1 MADTT
6 NSDQAGDDGET
17 RRDILTYTVGALGV
31 VGVAS
36 VAWPFIHSMNPAAD
50 TLAVSTIEI
59 DLSPVEVGQAITVMW
74 RGQPVF
80 VRRRTEAEI
89 AAADDV
95 VLEELPDQGDEEQP
109 AADTDRAPRREWLVL
124 VGVCTH
130 LGCVPQGQ
138 RATELRGEYGGW
150 FCSCHGSHYDTSGRI
165 RKGPA
170 PLNLPVPPYSFLEDD
185 RILIG

>member
-6 NSDQAGDDGET
+6 NPDQAGDGGET

-36 VAWPFIHSMNPAAD
+36 VAWPFIHSMNPSAD
-50 TLAVSTIEI
+50 TLAVSTIEV
-59 DLSPVEVGQAITVMW
+59 DLSPIEVGQAITVMW

-80 VRRRTEAEI
+80 VRRRTEEEI

-95 VLEELPDQGDEEQP
+95 VLDELPDPGDEERP
-109 AADTDRAPRREWLVL
+109 AADADRAPRREWLVL

-138 RATELRGEYGGW
+138 RATEVRGEFGGW

-165 RKGPA
+165 RRGPA
-170 PLNLPVPPYSFLEDD
+170 PLNLPVPRYEFLEDD

>member
-80 VRRRTEAEI
+80 VRRRTEAS
-89 AAADDV
+89 ASDAR
-95 VLEELPDQGDEEQP
+95 GD
-109 AADTDRAPRREWLVL
+109 
-124 VGVCTH
+124 
-130 LGCVPQGQ
+130 
-138 RATELRGEYGGW
+138 RG
-150 FCSCHGSHYDTSGRI
+150 
-165 RKGPA
+165 A
-170 PLNLPVPPYSFLEDD
+170 
-185 RILIG
+185 